1 MASSSLTIKVAA
13 DVAKAVSGIEEV
25 NKKLKELSDKSMTV
39 SEKFKNVAALMGSA
53 TMAFNTV
60 KSVVGALV
68 NVNKQLIDSYSMQ
81 EQAQTRLAT
90 TLQATNNAIGMSASE
105 LYELASSFQDVSTY
119 GDKAIMEVEKLFV
132 ASGKISKQALPK
144 AIEATLDM
152 ASAMGDDL
160 NSAAKRLAK
169 TLADPKSNLDALK
182 DANIQLSEAQKNE
195 IKRLQEAN
203 NLYGAQSLILQS
215 VANQYGGVAKA
226 IADTD
231 SGKLTQIE
239 NVWGDIKEGLGERLL
254 DSISPALETLYDKLK
269 SISDWIK
276 EMNKEREIK
285 ETGKK
290 INQGDWGGKKVADLS
305 EEEIRATLDYNPYY
319 GWLVQYRA
327 LQNSWPEGV
336 ESDFEGTRKRGIEF
350 GAFTERDIA
359 TVEELEK
366 RLKEL
371 TDARA
376 KVNRDIGRIS
386 DSANSYEALAYEKS
400 LLMGS
405 LDSGTQGSVTIADR
419 NAAEDKAA
427 EEALI
432 AQQETTKSA
441 VEEYIAKNKSLS
453 TTAQLL
459 DIERQIAEAKEIQV
473 SAEGDNAKIIDET
486 IASLEGQ
493 RDKLLGI
500 VNPKSDAE
508 LEAERL
514 DKINSVISSNRGLS
528 KTAQISNIDSQ
539 IAEAYSA
546 LSLTGGEGDTQ
557 YQSIVEIIEGLEKQK
572 EALEEVSD
580 ASDDVAEAFETINDY
595 AQTIGSSVVSLFS
608 QVASLVDTIY
618 ENQISAMDSLIEE
631 SESRWD
637 KYMDRLEDKQE
648 MQKDSLAHLYD
659 EGLISLEDYNKA
671 NQQMYDDKIAAQEE
685 AEAEEE
691 ELQKRKNELE
701 EKQFNAN
708 KANSITEAV
717 ISGALAVM
725 DIWAN
730 HAGNP
735 IMAGILTG
743 LSAATTAAEIA
754 TISASQFTPM
764 AVGGIVT
771 KPTYALLGE
780 GGAKEA
786 VLPLTETNMKR
797 SGLMAS
803 GSNGVINIS
812 INIGTVYSGEQ
823 LSKDVFNGI
832 EKAQRTGLLPNWRYA

>member
-132 ASGKISKQALPK
+132 ASGRISKQALPK

-152 ASAMGDDL
+152 ASAMGEDL

-182 DANIQLSEAQKNE
+182 DANIQLTEAQKNE

-239 NVWGDIKEGLGERLL
+239 NVWGDIKEGLGETLL

-290 INQGDWGGKKVADLS
+290 INQGDWGGKKVSDLS

>member
-132 ASGKISKQALPK
+132 ASGRISKQALPK

-152 ASAMGDDL
+152 ASAMGEDL

-182 DANIQLSEAQKNE
+182 DANIQLTEAQKNE

-239 NVWGDIKEGLGERLL
+239 NVWGDIKEGLGETLL

-290 INQGDWGGKKVADLS
+290 INQGDWGGKKVSDLS

-327 LQNSWPEGV
+327 LQNSWPEGG
-336 ESDFEGTRKRGIEF
+336 EPDFEGTRKRGIEF

-419 NAAEDKAA
+419 NAAEDKTA
-427 EEALI
+427 EEALR
-432 AQQETTKSA
+432 AQEETTRSA

-648 MQKDSLAHLYD
+648 MQKDSLTHLYD
-659 EGLISLEDYNKA
+659 EGLISLEDYNNA

-717 ISGALAVM
+717 ISGALAIM

-743 LSAATTAAEIA
+743 LSAATTAAEVA

-812 INIGTVYSGEQ
+812 INIGTAYSGEQ